1 MTAIL
6 GIDTSTT
13 HVGVALGVGGEVVA
27 GTSEPAERRHAEMLV
42 PAIDA
47 LLREA
52 GVRPADLDALA
63 VGIGP
68 GLFTGL
74 RVGVT
79 TAMVMGRALDVPVVP
94 VPTLDLLARPHE
106 GDGRTIAAVVDAKR
120 REVFCATYSSG
131 AGGLVRLS
139 DDAVGPARGFADALD
154 ALGRDVLV
162 VGDGAAAHPDAFA
175 DRSRCELAGPHHAVP
190 DPSTLVR
197 HAFVD
202 LAAGRGLDADAVRP
216 RYLRKS
222 DAELNWDRARR

>member
-1 MTAIL
+1 MTTIL

-13 HVGVALGVGGEVVA
+13 HVGVALGVDGAVVA
-27 GTSEPAERRHAEMLV
+27 ESSEPAERRHAEMLV

-47 LLREA
+47 LLRGV

-79 TAMVMGRALDVPVVP
+79 TAMVMGRALDVPVVAA
-94 VPTLDLLARPHE
+94 PTLDLLAGPHAA
-106 GDGRTIAAVVDAKR
+106 DGRVVAAIVDAKR

-131 AGGLVRLS
+131 PDGLVRLT
-139 DDAVGPARGFADALD
+139 DDGVGPARDFADALD

-162 VGDGAAAHPDAFA
+162 VGDGAAVYPDAFA
-175 DRSRCELAGPHHAVP
+175 GRSRLEVAGPEHAVP
-190 DPSTLVR
+190 YASTLVLG
-197 HAFVD
+197 AFDD
-202 LAAGRGLDADAVRP
+202 LATGQALDADAVRP

-222 DAELNWDRARR
+222 DAELNWERAQ

>member
-139 DDAVGPARGFADALD
+139 DDAVG
-154 ALGRDVLV
+154 
-162 VGDGAAAHPDAFA
+162 DGAAAHPDAFA